1 MMNPMNS
8 KQIVDLHMQDLERLS
23 EPRRW
28 QLARRRA
35 SASLRRWR
43 LDRDARGR

>member
-1 MMNPMNS
+1 MMNPMNQ
-8 KQIVDLHMQDLERLS
+8 KQIVDLHTRDLERLS

-28 QLARRRA
+28 QTARRRA

-43 LDRDARGR
+43 LDRDARSR